1 MNAVQDLPPK
11 LHNAVIVGL
20 AMLLALRLTGT
31 PAMDTVVATA
41 QAWSN
46 VLAFGRDWDE
56 EQDVARFQ
64 TGFLQ
69 SAAVIDRWPAPKD
82 LLDKLPPRP
91 ERMKLEYK
99 HDPSPAERAAAKEF
113 IHSMK
118 SKLAGAP
125 CFNANWM
132 YAPKGRS
139 VEECKRIY
147 EEQKKGKRNEQ
158 ARKADS

>member
-1 MNAVQDLPPK
+1 MNVVRELPDK
-11 LHNAVIVGL
+11 LHNAVVDGL
-20 AMLLALRLTGT
+20 TILLALRLPGT
-31 PAMDTVVATA
+31 PAVDTVVATA
-41 QAWSN
+41 QAWSS
-46 VLAFGRDWDE
+46 VLAFGREWDE

-69 SAAVIDRWPAPKD
+69 LAAVIDRWPAPKD

-99 HDPSPAERAAAKEF
+99 HDPTPAERMAEKEVMRE
-113 IHSMK
+113 IRA
-118 SKLAGAP
+118 KLANAP
-125 CFNANWM
+125 RFKSDWM

-147 EEQKKGKRNEQ
+147 AARQKGKENV
-158 ARKADS
+158 

>member
-11 LHNAVIVGL
+11 LHNAVIDGL
-20 AMLLALRLTGT
+20 TMLLALRLTGT

-41 QAWSN
+41 QAWSK

-64 TGFLQ
+64 AGFLQ
-69 SAAVIDRWPAPKD
+69 LAAVIDRWPAPKD

-113 IHSMK
+113 IRSMK
-118 SKLAGAP
+118 SKLAGAH
-125 CFNANWM
+125 CFNTDWIR
-132 YAPKGRS
+132 PQRSRS

-147 EEQKKGKRNEQ
+147 QANQKVREK
-158 ARKADS
+158 